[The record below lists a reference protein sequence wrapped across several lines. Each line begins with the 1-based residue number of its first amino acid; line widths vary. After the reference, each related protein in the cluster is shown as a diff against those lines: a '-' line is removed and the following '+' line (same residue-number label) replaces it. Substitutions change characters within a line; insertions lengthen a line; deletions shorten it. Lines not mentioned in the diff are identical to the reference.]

1 MFILNYSIWWLT
13 ENRFRRQKKAFIMCN
28 RTEPQ
33 TIEPWCH
40 AMQSTQQCLYFNLGN
55 AKKNALIT
63 NTIILNSKALP
74 FSSKELLFL
83 PLELKMFKDQVV
95 LHALLQGP
103 NNFCDS
109 HSPPPPCLI
118 WLPTAVQ
125 CEHVHSYAS
134 FSLECGWA
142 PWIGFFTP
150 YYTCK
155 QSNWWNQGYQGMKFQ
170 IVWDLHKYDHG
181 QVSINMFYLRTV
193 DHFTSPC
200 SVCKINVHPVS
211 LFSYF
216 QFLSTFA
223 CKHSLHSGYVPLK
236 NMIWMCKSK

>member
-1 MFILNYSIWWLT
+1 MLKIMFILNYSIWWLT

-109 HSPPPPCLI
+109 HSPPPLSHLVTYCSTVWACAQLCIFFIRMWLGTMNRFFHSILHLQAIKLVKQRLSRHEISNCLK
-118 WLPTAVQ
+118 PT
-125 CEHVHSYAS
+125 
-134 FSLECGWA
+134 
-142 PWIGFFTP
+142 
-150 YYTCK
+150 
-155 QSNWWNQGYQGMKFQ
+155 
-170 IVWDLHKYDHG
+170 
-181 QVSINMFYLRTV
+181 
-193 DHFTSPC
+193 
-200 SVCKINVHPVS
+200 
-211 LFSYF
+211 
-216 QFLSTFA
+216 
-223 CKHSLHSGYVPLK
+223 
-236 NMIWMCKSK
+236 

>member
-1 MFILNYSIWWLT
+1 MICPPPVSHAENNVHFELFNLMANT

-63 NTIILNSKALP
+63 NTIILNSKALS

-109 HSPPPPCLI
+109 HSPPLVSFGYLLQYTVSMC
-118 WLPTAVQ
+118 TAM
-125 CEHVHSYAS
+125 H
-134 FSLECGWA
+134 
-142 PWIGFFTP
+142 
-150 YYTCK
+150 
-155 QSNWWNQGYQGMKFQ
+155 
-170 IVWDLHKYDHG
+170 
-181 QVSINMFYLRTV
+181 
-193 DHFTSPC
+193 
-200 SVCKINVHPVS
+200 
-211 LFSYF
+211 LF
-216 QFLSTFA
+216 
-223 CKHSLHSGYVPLK
+223 H
-236 NMIWMCKSK
+236 

>member
-1 MFILNYSIWWLT
+1 
-13 ENRFRRQKKAFIMCN
+13 MCN

-109 HSPPPPCLI
+109 HSPPPLVSFGYLLQYSVSMC
-118 WLPTAVQ
+118 TAMHLFHQNVAGHHEQ
-125 CEHVHSYAS
+125 V
-134 FSLECGWA
+134 FSLHTTLA
-142 PWIGFFTP
+142 SNQIGET
-150 YYTCK
+150 K
-155 QSNWWNQGYQGMKFQ
+155 VIK
-170 IVWDLHKYDHG
+170 
-181 QVSINMFYLRTV
+181 
-193 DHFTSPC
+193 
-200 SVCKINVHPVS
+200 
-211 LFSYF
+211 
-216 QFLSTFA
+216 A
-223 CKHSLHSGYVPLK
+223 
-236 NMIWMCKSK
+236 